1 MLVEKNKVSVNF
13 KTDEEWDT
21 LINSFRD
28 KRILTKKM
36 VEALVS
42 KVLVDKDFNIEV
54 ELVYDDMLKDLVTYA
69 KEREA
74 KDGSK

>member
-1 MLVEKNKVSVNF
+1 
-13 KTDEEWDT
+13 
-21 LINSFRD
+21 
-28 KRILTKKM
+28 M